1 MTHGIAFINKMNVEL
16 EKLPDYTP
24 NDVVDEMKYYLKK
37 SRGNSAVC
45 TFENLLVLVNL
56 AKVNNRI
63 TKEQA
68 YNIKKILNEIKNN

>member
-1 MTHGIAFINKMNVEL
+1 MNVEL

-24 NDVVDEMKYYLKK
+24 DYVVDELKYYFEKK
-37 SRGNSAVC
+37 SRGNSAIC
-45 TFENLLVLVNL
+45 TFENVLALVNL

-68 YNIKKILNEIKNN
+68 DNIKKILNEIKNN